1 MMSHLPSQDLLPA
14 PIHSLPV
21 ELLSYIFTLSAH
33 TSFIDD
39 DVAEPSPTDFPF
51 DPANMLTTLTIST
64 VSRYWRNVALSTP
77 TLWTDICIST
87 ELPDDDDEESRQ
99 LRNTMKPNA
108 NRIATY
114 LARSG
119 NAPIDILISARDPDW
134 DFSETEC
141 VKFCKNS
148 SVALFANLL
157 PEFLRNLNPNT
168 TTTTPRPHIYIL
180 SSPHTCTQH

>member
-1 MMSHLPSQDLLPA
+1 MSYYFPSQDFPAA

-33 TSFIDD
+33 TSFVADD
-39 DVAEPSPTDFPF
+39 DVAEPSPSDFPF
-51 DPANMLTTLTIST
+51 DPANMLTTIAIST
-64 VSRYWRNVALSTP
+64 VSRYWRDVALSTP
-77 TLWTDICIST
+77 ALWTDICVST

-108 NRIATY
+108 YRIATY

-141 VKFCKNS
+141 VKFHQIRPL
-148 SVALFANLL
+148 AIFANLTS
-157 PEFLRNLNPNT
+157 EFL
-168 TTTTPRPHIYIL
+168 
-180 SSPHTCTQH
+180 